1 MNFFQHILNDC
12 ETGNVVGHVAPIACN
27 YKEEGNADEDDF
39 LLLVLVQSP
48 HHFQSS
54 TYRMQNHLES
64 SLLWLTAKVRL
75 FSRPKTNEL
84 PDLSTYCP
92 TTGKKKKTNHGTEQ
106 RNLFY
111 ALFTQAENYRL
122 GDPIVLVL
130 FYFRAV

>member
-84 PDLSTYCP
+84 PDFKYLLP
-92 TTGKKKKTNHGTEQ
+92 NNWKEKKDKPW
-106 RNLFY
+106 
-111 ALFTQAENYRL
+111 
-122 GDPIVLVL
+122 D
-130 FYFRAV
+130 